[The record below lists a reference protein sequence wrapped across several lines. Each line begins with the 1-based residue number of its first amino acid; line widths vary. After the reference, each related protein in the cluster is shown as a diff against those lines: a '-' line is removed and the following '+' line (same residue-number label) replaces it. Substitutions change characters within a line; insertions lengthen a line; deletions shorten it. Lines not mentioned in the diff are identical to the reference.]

1 MRQSTLFL
9 FLIAAASCLAAPSPR
24 IRVRIYDYTRI
35 SQPELNRA
43 TSEATQRLAEAGIAS
58 EWVPCQ
64 MHSRPVADPRC
75 EKSITPSDFVMNI
88 LPRGMAARFKQP
100 ANALAFT
107 AITPESP
114 QNWETW
120 VFYDA
125 VRTLGERDASTGAIL
140 GGVMAHELGHLLRAS
155 DGHSESGVMLASWS
169 PQQVDEL
176 EHGRFRF
183 TSEAMARLRA
193 GFDRRWDLL
202 NDDESRAAE
211 NRATLPAQGH

>member
-1 MRQSTLFL
+1 MRQSTLF

-58 EWVPCQ
+58 DWVPCR

-75 EKSITPSDFVMNI
+75 DKSITPADFVMNI
-88 LPRGMAARFKQP
+88 LPHGMAARFKQP

-114 QNWETW
+114 QNCETW

-125 VRTLGERDASTGAIL
+125 VRALGEHDASTGAIL
-140 GGVMAHELGHLLRAS
+140 GGVMAHELGHLLQAS
-155 DGHSESGVMLASWS
+155 DAHAESGVMLASWS
-169 PQQVDEL
+169 PQQLDEL
-176 EHGRFRF
+176 ERGGFRL
-183 TSEAMARLRA
+183 TPRPWRGCAR
-193 GFDRRWDLL
+193 GSIGGGTDRRINQTAPQLQT
-202 NDDESRAAE
+202 N
-211 NRATLPAQGH
+211 